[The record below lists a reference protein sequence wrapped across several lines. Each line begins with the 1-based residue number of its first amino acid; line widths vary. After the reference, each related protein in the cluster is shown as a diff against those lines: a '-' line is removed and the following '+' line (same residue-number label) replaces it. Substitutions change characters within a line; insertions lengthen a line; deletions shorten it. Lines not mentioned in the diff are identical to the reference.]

1 MDNFQKVKKRVLRR
15 YPEATTQMDSQGK
28 YYVADKDGYDI
39 MNRSIIDTLNS
50 DQYDTWGETES
61 ALNNIT
67 QIPHSNTVEEAWGK
81 ADTASQTYH
90 IIGVNTARFSG
101 EKSIR
106 VDDIL

>member
-15 YPEATTQMDSQGK
+15 YPGATTQMDSQGK
-28 YYVADKDGYDI
+28 YYVADKDGYDV

-50 DQYDTWGETES
+50 DQYDTWDETES
-61 ALNNIT
+61 AHNSIT

-81 ADTASQTYH
+81 ADTASQAYH